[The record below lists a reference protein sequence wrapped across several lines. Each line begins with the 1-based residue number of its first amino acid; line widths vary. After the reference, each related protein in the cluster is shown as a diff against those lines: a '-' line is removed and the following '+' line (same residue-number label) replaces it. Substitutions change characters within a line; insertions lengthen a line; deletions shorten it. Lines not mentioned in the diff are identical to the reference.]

1 MKIVGTILFLCLSMI
16 AHAQRVDFNGGWSHV
31 SGNGGLDGFNVG
43 GSFYVA
49 PKVSLGFNYDGVYD
63 TSSLGAFSITNVG
76 EIISK
81 SHLQDFLTGPR
92 IYLPG
97 LFKGKGAIKGHV
109 LVPFAEVQ
117 FGESNL
123 YSKLISQQFGTT
135 KTSDTEFTWVL
146 GGGADFNFSSHWA
159 GRINGD
165 LVRTHFADAGQSRF
179 RLIIGPVFKF

>member
-1 MKIVGTILFLCLSMI
+1 MKFVCTILFLGLSIM
-16 AHAQRVDFNGGWSHV
+16 ASAQRVDFNGGWSHV

-43 GSFYVA
+43 GSYYVS

-63 TSSLGAFSITNVG
+63 TSNLGAFSITNAG

-97 LFKGKGAIKGHV
+97 LFKGKGKIKGHV
-109 LVPFAEVQ
+109 LVPFVETQ
-117 FGESNL
+117 FGETSL
-123 YSKLISQQFGTT
+123 YSKLITQQLGTT
-135 KTSDTEFTWVL
+135 KTSDTEFSWLL
-146 GGGADFNFSSHWA
+146 GGGADVNFSSHWA
-159 GRINGD
+159 ARINGD
-165 LVRTHFADAGQSRF
+165 LLRTHLADSGQSRF